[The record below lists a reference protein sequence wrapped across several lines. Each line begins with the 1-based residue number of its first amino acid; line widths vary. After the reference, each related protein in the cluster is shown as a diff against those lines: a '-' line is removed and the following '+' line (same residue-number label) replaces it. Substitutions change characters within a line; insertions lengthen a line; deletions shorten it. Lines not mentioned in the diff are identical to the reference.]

1 MQMEREATL
10 RRDRSAWLR
19 SCTKSSLLI
28 ALASILTATTFG
40 CSDGSDGSGLS
51 SRRAR
56 RNSPPAAGTADD
68 HDESDTEGS
77 NDTDVGNPNAD
88 SRPDAPTTPGTSATQ
103 FAVTLAQNTPT
114 VDLGESV
121 DLDVSVEP
129 KNGFSGMVD
138 ITVAGLPAGVTASTV
153 QAAIAPSAT
162 APTTVKLK
170 LTATVDA
177 VVTAPGASSA
187 LVITGKAG
195 SVTATANANFKVAPK
210 LKLTI
215 PVNVDALRAA
225 NTTYRDEWGSAFGA
239 SQRPLKTQ
247 QGNGIVV
254 TVFNADSK
262 QHIIH
267 GASGFTHGS
276 TAAGTEIQPNAFE
289 MLNGAVR
296 TRTLN
301 VGANVNGYPHE
312 GAQGVGAS
320 FRIRV
325 EAAP

>member
-1 MQMEREATL
+1 MAG
-10 RRDRSAWLR
+10 RDRSGWLR
-19 SCTKSSLLI
+19 SCTKSSLLM
-28 ALASILTATTFG
+28 ALAAIVTATTFG
-40 CSDGSDGSGLS
+40 CNDGSDSTGLS

-56 RNSPPAAGTADD
+56 RNSPPAAGSADD
-68 HDESDTEGS
+68 HDANDTEGA
-77 NDTDVGNPNAD
+77 DDVDLGNPNAN
-88 SRPDAPTTPGTSATQ
+88 SRPDAPSTTGTAGEQ
-103 FAVTLAQNTPT
+103 FSLSLPNATPT
-114 VDLGESV
+114 IDLGESL

-129 KNGFSGMVD
+129 KSGFSGMVD
-138 ITVAGLPAGVTASTV
+138 LSVSGLPNGVTASTV
-153 QAAIAPSAT
+153 QAAISPGST
-162 APTTVKLK
+162 APTTVKIK
-170 LTATVDA
+170 LTAAVDTVTTA
-177 VVTAPGASSA
+177 PNESVPLVVTGR
-187 LVITGKAG
+187 AG
-195 SVTATANANFKVAPK
+195 SASATANANFKVAPK

-225 NTTYRDEWGSAFGA
+225 TVTYRDEWGSAFGA
-239 SQRPLKTQ
+239 NQKALRTQ

-276 TAAGTEIQPNAFE
+276 TTAGQEIQPNSFE
-289 MLNGAVR
+289 MLNGAPR

-301 VGANVNGYPHE
+301 VGANVNGYPHD

-325 EAAP
+325 EEAP